1 MTTLRETVAAMPA
14 EERLEYVLACWEMIT
29 GEDAPLPM
37 TVDGVALT
45 EQQARI
51 FAMLQ
56 RGSGHAV
63 STDRLVA
70 MLNASRPDADTTAN
84 GVVTQISLMR
94 RKLYG
99 KYTIRNRYFE
109 GYTLERVA

>member
-1 MTTLRETVAAMPA
+1 MTTLRETVMAMP
-14 EERLEYVLACWEMIT
+14 ESERLEYALACWEMMT
-29 GEDAPLPM
+29 GEDEPLPM

-63 STDRLVA
+63 SIDRLVA
-70 MLNASRPDADTTAN
+70 MINASRPDADTTAN
-84 GVVTQISLMR
+84 GVITQISLMR
-94 RKLYG
+94 RRLHG